1 MALSWESRG
10 TKLWFMAKVFAH
22 ARHVEGENNKEI
34 DERVAGSGAVL
45 VSVFWHDLSV
55 VQEVHVY
62 SCVENWRE
70 I

>member
-1 MALSWESRG
+1 MVHGEGVCAREACGRRKQQG
-10 TKLWFMAKVFAH
+10 KV
-22 ARHVEGENNKEI
+22 GDI